1 MSEKQVRVINNR
13 DRYYNGAHKWGILL
27 IPASQVERYE
37 RVWFSVVQ
45 ETGVVEIKEN
55 IVKPKT
61 VKELKEIL
69 DHAGVEYGKSAKQ
82 AELQALV
89 DGLTEAGTEDE
100 SEAGTEDI
108 EALKQK
114 LLDEAIVD
122 TLEGLDDE
130 AVRTIARENALID

>member
-1 MSEKQVRVINNR
+1 M
-13 DRYYNGAHKWGILL
+13 
-27 IPASQVERYE
+27 
-37 RVWFSVVQ
+37 
-45 ETGVVEIKEN
+45 VEIKEN

-69 DHAGVEYGKSAKQ
+69 DHAGVKYEKSAKQ

-89 DGLTEAGTEDE
+89 DGLTEAGPEEEDE
-100 SEAGTEDI
+100 AGEDL